1 MGIGLEW
8 HCDHCATLRVGEFY
22 ESFGHP
28 YEFACTL
35 VVKGGTATLH
45 GAISFLVVPLLKFR
59 SALRQLFLSIGVQE
73 IKWARL
79 KAGKLRWKHFPLKRF

>member
-35 VVKGGTATLH
+35 TVQGSCASLH
-45 GAISFLVVPLLKFR
+45 GAISFLAVPLLKFR
-59 SALRQLFLSIGVQE
+59 SALKHLFLSIGIHD

-79 KAGKLRWKHFPLKRF
+79 KTGKMQWKHYYLER